1 MEGSMKLLLARMFRA
16 IKLDQMFFEEIV
28 ADPSTQPQS
37 VWAVAL
43 FAMATSFGFFSV
55 AGGTAV
61 NIALITTMISW
72 YVWAFSV
79 FYIGSRLFREEKE
92 GVDRKTVMRV
102 MAFAAAPG
110 LIRVL
115 GVIPKTTIVLL
126 IISTIWILIAAVL
139 GLRKAFAQTAT
150 GKIAVVTLVTWMG
163 ASLFQAIL
171 MVTLL
176 TVFGV
181 SKSGP

>member
-1 MEGSMKLLLARMFRA
+1 MKLLLARMFRA
-16 IKLDQMFFEEIV
+16 IKLDQLFFEEIV

-43 FAMATSFGFFSV
+43 FAMASAFGFFSV

-61 NIALITTMISW
+61 NIALITTMITW

-79 FYIGSRLFREEKE
+79 FYLGSRLFRVET
-92 GVDRKTVMRV
+92 GQVDRKTVMRV

-110 LIRVL
+110 LIRIL

-126 IISTIWILIAAVL
+126 IVSSIWILVAAVI
-139 GLRKAFAQTAT
+139 GLKKAFPQTAT
-150 GKIAVVTLVTWMG
+150 GKIAVLTLVTWL
-163 ASLFQAIL
+163 ASSVFQAIL